1 MIEALSRL
9 PKEHSDKLTRLFERF
24 LRVESMGGAAI
35 LSATVMALVVAN
47 SPWSSAFDRI
57 WNIPIEIHIGD
68 LHFVHTLKHLINDG
82 LMTLFF
88 FVIALELKR
97 EIVLG
102 ELSGLKVAALPIAGA
117 IGGMLVPVGIFLAIV
132 GAGQGAGGWGTVMST
147 DTAFVVACLAL
158 LGRRVPG
165 SLRVFLLSLAIFD
178 DIGAIMVVA
187 IGYGGGLNG
196 FALAAGAIGC
206 IIVAIVSFL
215 GIRSLAIYFAIGTGI
230 WLALDASGIHA
241 TITGVLL
248 GLMAP
253 TRSWVSDKRL
263 HVILGKVMSF
273 PPGVDWKG
281 SAAARGALR
290 RARIATRE
298 ALSPVERLET
308 ALHPWV
314 AFLVLPLFA
323 LANAG
328 IQLGVGDI
336 DRRLAAA
343 IFFAFSVGKPLGV
356 FVFCY
361 LAVKWGLAVLPE
373 RLSWRQ
379 LFGGGV
385 LTGIGF
391 TMSFLIA
398 GISFESTALASV
410 KIGVLLASITA
421 AVLGVAWLFLLSNDR
436 ASAHESARCE

>member
-1 MIEALSRL
+1 M
-9 PKEHSDKLTRLFERF
+9 PKEHSDKLTKLFERF

-35 LSATVMALVVAN
+35 LLATVTALVVSN
-47 SPWSSAFDRI
+47 TPWAPAFDRI
-57 WNIPIEIHIGD
+57 WNIPIEVHIGD
-68 LHFVHTLKHLINDG
+68 MHFVHSFKHIINDG

-102 ELSGLKVAALPIAGA
+102 ELSGLEAAALPIAGA

-132 GAGQGAGGWGTVMST
+132 GAGQGASGWGTVMST

-178 DIGAIMVVA
+178 DIGAILVVA
-187 IGYGGGLNG
+187 LGYGGGLNG
-196 FALAAGAIGC
+196 LALGVAAIGC
-206 IIVAIVSFL
+206 GVVAMVAYL
-215 GIRSLAIYFAIGTGI
+215 GVRSLAVYVALGVGI
-230 WLALDASGIHA
+230 WLALDASGVHA
-241 TITGVLL
+241 TIAGVLL

-253 TRSWVSDKRL
+253 ARSWVSDKRL

-273 PPGVDWKG
+273 PPGEDWKG
-281 SAAARGALR
+281 SAAARGDLR

-323 LANAG
+323 FANAG
-328 IQLGVGDI
+328 IQIGVGDL
-336 DRRLAAA
+336 DRQLAAA

-361 LAVKWGLAVLPE
+361 LAVKWGFAALPE
-373 RLSWRQ
+373 QLSWRQ
-379 LFGGGV
+379 LFSGGV

-398 GISFESTALASV
+398 GISFEASALASV
-410 KIGVLLASITA
+410 KIGVLFASITTA
-421 AVLGVAWLFLLSNDR
+421 TLGMLLLYIF
-436 ASAHESARCE
+436 ARHGMDVTPSDEVPKFRNA